1 LRSQTLLE
9 GGIADM
15 DAIDLVRI
23 AAAVLAALVVAVI
36 VYRRKKSSI

>member
-1 LRSQTLLE
+1 ME

-15 DAIDLVRI
+15 DSVDLVRI
-23 AAAVLAALVVAVI
+23 VAAVLAAIVVAVI